1 MTEIEVW
8 ESGSGNLVEV
18 IFILNLVGRRVI
30 LLPCWFLIFSVS
42 RYWAKLRRGY
52 FLFPASGQS
61 LIKENCHNSRT
72 SNDIDIKLGPVSEFD
87 KRTQQRQKKKKKKEL
102 CGNCHFFDLCS
113 IWSNPDAGFRTHN
126 LQYLHFH

>member
-52 FLFPASGQS
+52 FRFPASGQS

-87 KRTQQRQKKKKKKEL
+87 KRTQQRQKKIKKKR
-102 CGNCHFFDLCS
+102 
-113 IWSNPDAGFRTHN
+113 IVR
-126 LQYLHFH
+126 